1 LGIVSKQASISA
13 ALSYTGVLIGFVNVT
28 LLMTQWFTEEQ
39 FGLRETL
46 LSVAVFSS
54 QIAHLGTFRSLVK
67 FSPFFNRDEK
77 SDNGL
82 LAIGLIVPFIGF
94 LVVGLLMVLFKPLI
108 ISKYI
113 DESPLFVEYF
123 WFVFPLL
130 FFFMYS
136 NVFESY
142 LQSRANTAFSVFI
155 RTVFNRLVATVLL
168 VLYYLQFIDFFWFIV
183 LFIFSYALNILLFI
197 LYLVKRNEFNLRLNK
212 QLFNKRVR
220 KVYYNYSS
228 FSILSGASSV
238 LINRIDALM
247 ISSLLGLASTAIYGN
262 ALYLAMLIHIPGES
276 ISRISLPLISRS
288 WKKKRIGE
296 IESIYKKTSVTQF
309 LLGGAVFILVWASLD
324 NFYTIQGKDYYLG
337 KWVFFIIALSKLIN
351 LLFGANGQII
361 NVSKYYRFDTTTAII
376 LGVLTVTTN
385 LLFIPIW
392 GIEGAAIATASTIV
406 VFNLIRFIFVYIKL
420 KIQPFSVK
428 TILVLFILAIAFG
441 VNEFLPFWKNIY
453 FDTVY
458 RSLILGVLIALPAYF
473 LRVSDDINAFIEK
486 HLRLLKKK

>member
-1 LGIVSKQASISA
+1 
-13 ALSYTGVLIGFVNVT
+13 
-28 LLMTQWFTEEQ
+28 
-39 FGLRETL
+39 
-46 LSVAVFSS
+46 
-54 QIAHLGTFRSLVK
+54 
-67 FSPFFNRDEK
+67 
-77 SDNGL
+77 
-82 LAIGLIVPFIGF
+82 
-94 LVVGLLMVLFKPLI
+94 
-108 ISKYI
+108 
-113 DESPLFVEYF
+113 
-123 WFVFPLL
+123 
-130 FFFMYS
+130 MYS

-155 RTVFNRLVATVLL
+155 RTVFNRLVTTALL
-168 VLYYLQFIDFFWFIV
+168 VLYYFQFIDFFWFIV
-183 LFIFSYALNILLFI
+183 FFIFSYALNILLFI

-220 KVYYNYSS
+220 RVYYNYSS

-337 KWVFFIIALSKLIN
+337 KWVFFIIALAKLIN
-351 LLFGANGQII
+351 LLFGANGHII

-486 HLRLLKKK
+486 HLGLLKK

>member
-1 LGIVSKQASISA
+1 MGIVSKQASISA

-67 FSPFFNRDEK
+67 FAPFFNREGNN
-77 SDNGL
+77 DNGL

-155 RTVFNRLVATVLL
+155 RTVFNRLVTTALL
-168 VLYYLQFIDFFWFIV
+168 VLYYFQFIDFFWFIV
-183 LFIFSYALNILLFI
+183 FFIFSYALNILLFI

-220 KVYYNYSS
+220 RVYYNYSS

-296 IESIYKKTSVTQF
+296 IESIYKKTSVTQ
-309 LLGGAVFILVWASLD
+309 
-324 NFYTIQGKDYYLG
+324 
-337 KWVFFIIALSKLIN
+337 
-351 LLFGANGQII
+351 
-361 NVSKYYRFDTTTAII
+361 
-376 LGVLTVTTN
+376 
-385 LLFIPIW
+385 
-392 GIEGAAIATASTIV
+392 
-406 VFNLIRFIFVYIKL
+406 IK
-420 KIQPFSVK
+420 
-428 TILVLFILAIAFG
+428 
-441 VNEFLPFWKNIY
+441 EY
-453 FDTVY
+453 FD
-458 RSLILGVLIALPAYF
+458 S
-473 LRVSDDINAFIEK
+473 
-486 HLRLLKKK
+486 